1 MGHYARVLV
10 EIDTT
15 ETASR
20 IEEVQVERLEPDTT
34 RVFGFRQRVQY
45 EDDISR
51 CGFCKRLGHKVGECR
66 SKRLEDEKQAAM
78 DRSASVPG
86 AVYVEDRVDSVRVAS
101 HSGRTPIVETVPHD
115 PLSIIAASPA
125 NHAAGKEGHDLN
137 AINEKTSIEEQ
148 SPSIC
153 VSANQNAEKEGD
165 ILIVLDT
172 LATNPAFLGN
182 SNSLNR
188 GDISVRPSNSNL
200 NINVA
205 GSGSD
210 SEAVDSADPSGHES
224 SSDSTENSVENE
236 REEDAPAVRELP
248 PRPTRTG
255 STSKGRGTL
264 SLLRGVR
271 NVPSTRSSPEN
282 GVLPHGSFLS
292 SSRRDGRTASN
303 YQEMEKIDNA
313 LYAREKG
320 MVVSSKEVL
329 FWNIRGVKKAAGLRA
344 LSYFIRDH
352 SPDVVC
358 VAEPM
363 ISESKFPF
371 LFFKKLGFESDFIHN
386 FRMDKVPNIWVIWK
400 QGIPRPSII
409 AVSDQQLSIT
419 VDWLGNCVGLTF
431 VHANCFMVKRR
442 ELWSELGLVVNPN
455 LPWSV
460 IGDFNATLL
469 SNEKRGPGRFNA
481 KSAADFQSMVDT
493 CLLIQVPS
501 QGKMFTWTNNRRR
514 GNVATVLD
522 RSFCNSKWLDMF
534 KSTLQRVLLR
544 SSSDHAPILVVSDS
558 IARPGNIPFRFNN
571 FWMEHDLFDNVIQDV
586 WNQEISGNPIFI
598 LSQKLKCV
606 KLFIKPWGRKNF
618 PNIDNE
624 VKKASDHLNSVH
636 QEIEA
641 AGISDDLF
649 GREADAKTALLKAT
663 QLQDNLWAQKAKLR
677 WMKDGDKNSKF
688 FHLSVKMRRARNQI
702 RTLQNADGEW
712 MNDQQ

>member
-1 MGHYARVLV
+1 MAQQRSNRNHLLHLQIFAETKIPLYPALTVSFLFLSCWAALLPVLFLRLPLHPLQKRFNCRAMSGKKWSTV
-10 EIDTT
+10 AGFSVRNDGED
-15 ETASR
+15 
-20 IEEVQVERLEPDTT
+20 EVQ
-34 RVFGFRQRVQY
+34 
-45 EDDISR
+45 S
-51 CGFCKRLGHKVGECR
+51 
-66 SKRLEDEKQAAM
+66 
-78 DRSASVPG
+78 PG
-86 AVYVEDRVDSVRVAS
+86 
-101 HSGRTPIVETVPHD
+101 
-115 PLSIIAASPA
+115 
-125 NHAAGKEGHDLN
+125 
-137 AINEKTSIEEQ
+137 
-148 SPSIC
+148 
-153 VSANQNAEKEGD
+153 
-165 ILIVLDT
+165 
-172 LATNPAFLGN
+172 
-182 SNSLNR
+182 
-188 GDISVRPSNSNL
+188 
-200 NINVA
+200 
-205 GSGSD
+205 
-210 SEAVDSADPSGHES
+210 S
-224 SSDSTENSVENE
+224 SWIW
-236 REEDAPAVRELP
+236 L
-248 PRPTRTG
+248 
-255 STSKGRGTL
+255 
-264 SLLRGVR
+264 
-271 NVPSTRSSPEN
+271 
-282 GVLPHGSFLS
+282 
-292 SSRRDGRTASN
+292 
-303 YQEMEKIDNA
+303 
-313 LYAREKG
+313 
-320 MVVSSKEVL
+320 
-329 FWNIRGVKKAAGLRA
+329 NIRGAKKAAGLRA

-409 AVSDQQLSIT
+409 AVSDQQLSYT

-431 VHANCFMVKRR
+431 VHANCFMVKWR

-469 SNEKRGPGRFNA
+469 SNEKRGSGRFNA

-514 GNVATVLD
+514 GNVAAVLY

-606 KLFIKPWGRKNF
+606 KMFIKPWGRKNF

-624 VKKASDHLNSVH
+624 VKKAYDHLNSVH

-641 AGISDDLF
+641 AGMSDDLF
-649 GREADAKTALLKAT
+649 GREANAKTELLKAT

-712 MNDQQ
+712 MNDQQQLSSYIVNYYEEFHRLSITSPHPELLDCIPCIISNDDALYLEAEPSLEEIKKAVWELDPDSSPGPDGFSGKFFRRVVGATSLDKYRPICMGNYFCKVLSKIVASRVAILLPKLISEEQGAFQKGKIISENISLASELANLMHSTVRGGGMGLKVDVQKAYDSLS

>member
-1 MGHYARVLV
+1 M
-10 EIDTT
+10 
-15 ETASR
+15 
-20 IEEVQVERLEPDTT
+20 
-34 RVFGFRQRVQY
+34 
-45 EDDISR
+45 
-51 CGFCKRLGHKVGECR
+51 K
-66 SKRLEDEKQAAM
+66 
-78 DRSASVPG
+78 
-86 AVYVEDRVDSVRVAS
+86 
-101 HSGRTPIVETVPHD
+101 
-115 PLSIIAASPA
+115 
-125 NHAAGKEGHDLN
+125 
-137 AINEKTSIEEQ
+137 
-148 SPSIC
+148 
-153 VSANQNAEKEGD
+153 
-165 ILIVLDT
+165 
-172 LATNPAFLGN
+172 
-182 SNSLNR
+182 
-188 GDISVRPSNSNL
+188 
-200 NINVA
+200 
-205 GSGSD
+205 
-210 SEAVDSADPSGHES
+210 
-224 SSDSTENSVENE
+224 
-236 REEDAPAVRELP
+236 
-248 PRPTRTG
+248 
-255 STSKGRGTL
+255 
-264 SLLRGVR
+264 
-271 NVPSTRSSPEN
+271 
-282 GVLPHGSFLS
+282 
-292 SSRRDGRTASN
+292 
-303 YQEMEKIDNA
+303 
-313 LYAREKG
+313 
-320 MVVSSKEVL
+320 VL
-329 FWNIRGVKKAAGLRA
+329 FWNIRGANKAAGLRA

-358 VAEPM
+358 VVEPM

-386 FRMDKVPNIWVIWK
+386 FCMDKVPNIWVIWK

-409 AVSDQQLSIT
+409 TVSDQQLSIT

-431 VHANCFMVKRR
+431 VHANCFTVKRR

-501 QGKMFTWTNNRRR
+501 QGKKFTWTNNRRR
-514 GNVATVLD
+514 GNVAAVLD

-586 WNQEISGNPIFI
+586 WNQEIFGNPIFM
-598 LSQKLKCV
+598 LSQKLKRV

-641 AGISDDLF
+641 AGMSDDLF

-663 QLQDNLWAQKAKLR
+663 QLQDNLWAKKAKQR

-688 FHLSVKMRRARNQI
+688 FHLSVKMRRDRNQI

-712 MNDQQ
+712 MNDQQQLSSYIVNYYEEFHRLSITSPHPELLDCIPCIISDDDALYLEAEPSSEEIKKAIWELDPNSSPGPDGFSGKFFRQVWSIVEDDFCRAVLHFFRRRIFPKGVNNFFLTLIPKVVGATSLDKYRPICMGNYFCKVLPKIVASRVAILLPKLISEEQGAFQKGKIISEKH